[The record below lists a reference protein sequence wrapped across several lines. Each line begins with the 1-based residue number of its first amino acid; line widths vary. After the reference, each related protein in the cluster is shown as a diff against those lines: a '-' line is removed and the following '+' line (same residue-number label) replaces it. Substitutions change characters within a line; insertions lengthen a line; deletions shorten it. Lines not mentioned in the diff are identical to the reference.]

1 MMTAVQ
7 KQSEILRRF
16 EFYEQAKT
24 AYCIISTGEKAL
36 YANIMLQKGVVIN
49 K

>member
-7 KQSEILRRF
+7 KQSGNIERF

-24 AYCIISTGEKAL
+24 AYCIISTSEKAL
-36 YANIMLQKGVVIN
+36 YANVMLQKVLYQ
-49 K
+49 